1 MRAHLSAFI
10 PAFAVLLGAA
20 AHGAAGQGAAGAA
33 PILTEETEQ
42 ARIQVVEAASGLEF
56 PWSAAFAPGGDILV
70 TELPGRLRIIR
81 NGALLPA
88 PVAGLPGDIYY
99 EADAGLMD
107 VVLDPDFRRNRTLYL
122 SYAAGDVTANRL
134 EVLRARMIGDR
145 LIDTK
150 VIFRAVKDKKGH
162 GPLGGR
168 LLFLPDGAL
177 MVSVGDG
184 YDVREEAQNL
194 DSHLGSFVRIRTDG
208 APVPDNPLVG
218 KDNARPEIYSW
229 GHRTPQGLALRPATQ
244 EVWSHEHGPKGGDEV
259 NIIKPGVNY
268 GWPLATYGVAYDG
281 SIISEHTEIAGTR
294 QPVYYW
300 TPSIAP
306 SGMAFYEGEAF
317 PGWKDDL
324 LIGALAGQHLHRLE
338 LDGDRVQDGEAM
350 LQDLAARIR
359 DVRVGPDGL
368 VYLLTDDLDGRLLR
382 VEPAR

>member
-1 MRAHLSAFI
+1 MRTQLFAFMLVF
-10 PAFAVLLGAA
+10 AFMLQ
-20 AHGAAGQGAAGAA
+20 AAGFTAATAE
-33 PILTEETEQ
+33 PILTEQTEQ
-42 ARIQVVEAASGLEF
+42 ARVQVVEIASGLEF

-70 TELPGRLRIIR
+70 TELPGRLRVIR

-88 PVAGLPGDIYY
+88 PVPGLPTDIYY

-145 LIDTK
+145 LVDTA
-150 VIFRAVKDKKGH
+150 VIFRAAQDKKGH

-177 MVSVGDG
+177 LVSVGDG

-194 DSHLGSFVRIRTDG
+194 DSHLGSFVRTSTDG
-208 APVPDNPLVG
+208 APVPDNPFAAPG
-218 KDNARPEIYSW
+218 AGDAKGRPEIFSW

-259 NIIKPGVNY
+259 NIIKAGVNY

-281 SIISEHTEIAGTR
+281 SIISEHTEVAGTQ

-300 TPSIAP
+300 LPSIAP
-306 SGMAFYEGEAF
+306 SGMAFYDGEAF
-317 PGWKDDL
+317 PHWKDDL

-338 LDGDRVQDGEAM
+338 LDGDRVQHGEAM
-350 LQDLAARIR
+350 LEDLAARIR